1 MLTCLAGRAR
11 TRMCVLDWVD
21 RHSEEPSA
29 EPKPVIAI
37 AGPLSFSLR
46 HKRQPRFT
54 FPEFVSTSGP
64 KLGGLCY
71 RSSRPPPTPSTL
83 LQDLE
88 WSVFSFTLS

>member
-1 MLTCLAGRAR
+1 MLTCLAGRAG
-11 TRMCVLDWVD
+11 TRMSVLDWVD

-29 EPKPVIAI
+29 EPKPVIAP
-37 AGPLSFSLR
+37 AGPLSFSFR
-46 HKRQPRFT
+46 HKHQPCLT

-71 RSSRPPPTPSTL
+71 RSSRPPTPSTL